1 MAHFGNLLTLSY
13 AVRKH
18 KEVNNK
24 KAVCGQW
31 ATINSSLF
39 LKDKYHIIS
48 LVCEIYNMPQTY
60 PGYETEIDS
69 QA

>member
-13 AVRKH
+13 VVRKH

-24 KAVCGQW
+24 KAVFGQW

-39 LKDKYHIIS
+39 QKDKYHIIS
-48 LVCEIYNMPQTY
+48 LVCEIYNMPQMH
-60 PGYETEIDS
+60 PEYETEIDS